1 MATMGRDLGILLLLI
16 VVGGLWTLYSAV
28 THRGKRQADRRRQQA
43 QARLAEMEKP
53 LPGLV
58 DYAAAHGWSAP
69 GTDPRLD
76 DFTADYVHKMI
87 RHLWQV
93 EEQNYVQ
100 HTPSVVHDNRYADVV
115 TGGTAPR
122 TWTVANA
129 WIPVGPGEELVVGS
143 RNLTAAVCVME
154 LGETLPPLFV
164 SPRHDRPFLKMFLKE
179 VTLESD
185 DFNRRYRVQ
194 ALDRKYAMDILSPR
208 AMELVISRNDWS
220 FSLEMTKVVC
230 VAKGALTSVTDV
242 QALVDT
248 VTRFVDLI
256 PSFVATDK
264 ALHLPTLPDGST
276 LDPTDPASRA
286 RFEEAVRSMTPE
298 QQQEAVVKAQ
308 AEGARFLLGMFG
320 KDLPPGAAEEAVRR
334 AAERR
339 GHES

>member
-16 VVGGLWTLYSAV
+16 VAGGLWTLYGAV
-28 THRGKRQADRRRQQA
+28 TRRGKRQADRSRQQA

-53 LPGLV
+53 LPGLG
-58 DYAAAHGWSAP
+58 DYAAAHDWSAP
-69 GTDPRLD
+69 GTDPHLD
-76 DFTADYVHKMI
+76 QFTSDYVHRMI

-93 EEQNYVQ
+93 EEQNYGE
-100 HTPSVVHDNRYADVV
+100 HTTPVVHDNRYADVV
-115 TGGTAPR
+115 TGGAAPR

-129 WIPVGPGEELVVGS
+129 WIPVGPGESLVVGT
-143 RNLTAAVCVME
+143 RNLTAAVCVMD
-154 LGETLPPLFV
+154 LGQSLPPLFV
-164 SPRHDRPFLKMFLKE
+164 GPRHDRPFLTALLKE

-194 ALDRKYAMDILSPR
+194 ALDREYAMDVMSPR

-220 FSLEMTKVVC
+220 FSIEMTKVVC

-242 QALVDT
+242 QALVDA

-264 ALHLPTLPDGST
+264 ALHLPTLPEGTT

-286 RFEEAVRSMTPE
+286 RFEEAVQAMTPE
-298 QQQEAVVKAQ
+298 QQQEAIVKAQ
-308 AEGARFLLGMFG
+308 AEGARFLLGLFG
-320 KDLPPGAAEEAVRR
+320 KDVPPGVAEDAVRR
-334 AAERR
+334 AAERHGR
-339 GHES
+339 ES

>member
-28 THRGKRQADRRRQQA
+28 TRRGKRQADRSRRQA

-53 LPGLV
+53 LPGLG

-69 GTDPRLD
+69 GTDPHLD
-76 DFTADYVHKMI
+76 QFTSDYVHRMI

-93 EEQNYVQ
+93 EEQNYTE
-100 HTPSVVHDNRYADVV
+100 HTTPVVHDNRYADVV
-115 TGGTAPR
+115 TGGAAPR

-129 WIPVGPGEELVVGS
+129 WIPVGSGEALVAGS
-143 RNLTAAVCVME
+143 RNLTAAVCVMD

-164 SPRHDRPFLKMFLKE
+164 SPRRDRPFMKMFLKE

-194 ALDRKYAMDILSPR
+194 ALDRKYAMDVMSPR

-230 VAKGALTSVTDV
+230 VAKGALTSVADV
-242 QALVDT
+242 QALVDA

-256 PSFVATDK
+256 PSFVAADK
-264 ALHLPTLPDGST
+264 AMHLPTLPDGTT
-276 LDPTDPASRA
+276 LDPTDPSSRA
-286 RFEEAVRSMTPE
+286 SFEAALQAMTPE
-298 QQQEAVVKAQ
+298 QQREAIVKAQ

-320 KDLPPGAAEEAVRR
+320 KEVAPGVAEDALRR
-334 AAERR
+334 AAERH
-339 GHES
+339 GHE

>member
-28 THRGKRQADRRRQQA
+28 TRRGKRRADRSRQQA

-53 LPGLV
+53 LPGLEE
-58 DYAAAHGWSAP
+58 YAAAHGWSTP
-69 GTDPRLD
+69 RTDPHLD
-76 DFTADYVHKMI
+76 QFTSDYVHQMI

-100 HTPSVVHDNRYADVV
+100 HTTAVVHDNRYADVV
-115 TGGTAPR
+115 TGGAAPR

-129 WIPVGPGEELVVGS
+129 WIPVGPGEALAVGS
-143 RNLTAAVCVME
+143 RNLTAAVCLMD

-164 SPRHDRPFLKMFLKE
+164 SPRHDRPFLKTFLKE

-194 ALDRKYAMDILSPR
+194 ALDRKYAMDVMSPR

-230 VAKGALTSVTDV
+230 VAKGALTSVADV
-242 QALVDT
+242 QALVDA

-256 PSFVATDK
+256 PSFVAADK
-264 ALHLPTLPDGST
+264 AMHLPTLPDGTT

-286 RFEEAVRSMTPE
+286 SFEAAVQAMTPE
-298 QQQEAVVKAQ
+298 QQQEAIVKAQ

-320 KDLPPGAAEEAVRR
+320 KDVPPGVAEDAVRR
-334 AAERR
+334 AAERHD
-339 GHES
+339 HE